1 MSTKVGKVVGGAH
14 TWHMGKINVKSH
26 FPSTLKLHA
35 GRGVKGGG
43 GLGLR
48 HAFRAPRMCLMT
60 WSAFFPYDFQ
70 L

>member
-14 TWHMGKINVKSH
+14 TWHMGKINVKNH

-43 GLGLR
+43 VRFETCISRPAHVPDDLE
-48 HAFRAPRMCLMT
+48 CLL
-60 WSAFFPYDFQ
+60 SI
-70 L
+70 